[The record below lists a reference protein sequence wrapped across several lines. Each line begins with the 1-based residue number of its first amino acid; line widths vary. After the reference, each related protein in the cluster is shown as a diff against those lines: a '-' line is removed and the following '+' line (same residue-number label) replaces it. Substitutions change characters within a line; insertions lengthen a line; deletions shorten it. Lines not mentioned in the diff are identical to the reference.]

1 MTLEAMTKEM
11 VKFVSPDTHLVRDH
25 GPFQLRRIR
34 PGVALGRT
42 DDTGFGG
49 LGLIDHARL
58 QPGLV
63 VKMHEHRND
72 EIISY
77 LRSGRMQHTDS
88 AGRSEVISPDRLMV
102 MNAGAGFSHEEAVL
116 GDDPIEMLQ
125 IFVRPEAA
133 NMDAGVQFVSL
144 DKTESMNRWRL
155 LAGPVGSAAPS
166 FVRQAIYLYDA
177 HLSAGASIGLP
188 TGSGF
193 DRWLYVFRGA
203 VSVAHEQAE
212 THTALAISADQT
224 TFEVT
229 ASQEADLVLFLV
241 DRLAPFSRAG
251 TMSG

>member
-1 MTLEAMTKEM
+1 MTVDAIETLGVVA
-11 VKFVSPDTHLVRDH
+11 PDTHLVRAH

-34 PGVALGRT
+34 PGIALGRT
-42 DDTGFGG
+42 DDAGFGG

-63 VKMHEHRND
+63 IKMHEHRND

-102 MNAGAGFSHEEAVL
+102 MNAGASFWHEEAVL

-133 NMDAGVQFVSL
+133 DMEPSIQFVSL
-144 DKTESMNRWRL
+144 DKPQSIDHWRL

-177 HLSAGASIGLP
+177 HLSAGRSIDLP
-188 TGSGF
+188 SVPGF

-203 VSVAHEQAE
+203 VSVGDKQAE
-212 THTALAISADQT
+212 THTALTIGADET
-224 TFEVT
+224 AVEVT
-229 ASQEADLVLFLV
+229 ASRETDLVLFLV
-241 DRLAPFSRAG
+241 DRQAPFSRAG
-251 TMSG
+251 TLSG

>member
-1 MTLEAMTKEM
+1 MTLEPTIKEA
-11 VKFVSPDTHLVRDH
+11 VKFVSPDTHLVREH

-34 PGVALGRT
+34 PGIALGRT
-42 DDTGFGG
+42 DDAGFGG

-88 AGRSEVISPDRLMV
+88 AGRSAVISPDRLMV

-133 NMDAGVQFVSL
+133 NMAAGVQFVSL
-144 DKTESMNRWRL
+144 DKTGSIDRWRL
-155 LAGPVGSAAPS
+155 LAGPMGSAAPS
-166 FVRQAIYLYDA
+166 FVRQAVYLYDT
-177 HLSAGASIGLP
+177 HLSAGGSIGLP
-188 TGSGF
+188 TVPGF

-203 VSVAHEQAE
+203 VSVGNKQAE
-212 THTALAISADQT
+212 THTALTISADQT
-224 TFEVT
+224 TFEVK

-241 DRLAPFSRAG
+241 DRESPIASAG
-251 TMSG
+251 TTSG

>member
-1 MTLEAMTKEM
+1 MTLDAIKSI
-11 VKFVSPDTHLVRDH
+11 SPDTHLVRDH
-25 GPFQLRRIR
+25 GPFQLRRIH

-42 DDTGFGG
+42 DDGGFGG

-102 MNAGAGFSHEEAVL
+102 MNAGASFFHEEAVL

-133 NMDAGVQFVSL
+133 AMASAIQFVDL
-144 DKTESMNRWRL
+144 DKTESIDRWRL
-155 LAGPVGSAAPS
+155 LAGPRGSAAPS
-166 FVRQAIYLYDA
+166 FVRQAVYLYDT
-177 HLSAGASIGLP
+177 HVSAGASIDLP
-188 TGSGF
+188 TVPGF

-203 VSVAHEQAE
+203 VSVGNEHAK
-212 THTALAISADQT
+212 THTALAISADT
-224 TFEVT
+224 TALDVT
-229 ASQEADLVLFLV
+229 ASRAADLVLFLV
-241 DRLAPFSRAG
+241 DRQAPFSRAG
-251 TMSG
+251 TLSG